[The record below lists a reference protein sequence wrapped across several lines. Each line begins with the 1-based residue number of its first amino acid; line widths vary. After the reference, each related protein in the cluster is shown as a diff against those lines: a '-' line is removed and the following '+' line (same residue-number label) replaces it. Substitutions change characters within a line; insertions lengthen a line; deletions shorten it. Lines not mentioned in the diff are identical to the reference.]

1 MVILGVF
8 AHARGRPRVGT
19 GTITSSPS
27 FVPAMPRYFFDIHDG
42 ARSTTDDTGVELD
55 GLEAA
60 RQEAARTLGE
70 IARDILPDGDRQEVV
85 IEVKDEA
92 GQRVLVAKLSVS
104 IELTEL
110 PGFSPVA

>member
-1 MVILGVF
+1 VV
-8 AHARGRPRVGT
+8 T
-19 GTITSSPS
+19 
-27 FVPAMPRYFFDIHDG
+27 MPRYFFDIHDG

-55 GLEAA
+55 GLEAV

-92 GQRVLVAKLSVS
+92 GQRVLVTKLSVS
-104 IELTEL
+104 IEATEL

>member
-1 MVILGVF
+1 
-8 AHARGRPRVGT
+8 
-19 GTITSSPS
+19 
-27 FVPAMPRYFFDIHDG
+27 
-42 ARSTTDDTGVELD
+42 VELD
-55 GLEAA
+55 GVEAA

-70 IARDILPDGDRQEVV
+70 IARDILPDGDQREVV

-92 GQRVLVAKLSVS
+92 RQRVLVAKLSVS

>member
-1 MVILGVF
+1 V
-8 AHARGRPRVGT
+8 REGT
-19 GTITSSPS
+19 NAGSSS
-27 FVPAMPRYFFDIHDG
+27 FVVTMPRYFFDIHDG
-42 ARSTTDDTGVELD
+42 ARSTTDDVGVELD
-55 GLEAA
+55 ELEAA

-110 PGFSPVA
+110 PGFSLVE

>member
-1 MVILGVF
+1 
-8 AHARGRPRVGT
+8 
-19 GTITSSPS
+19 
-27 FVPAMPRYFFDIHDG
+27 
-42 ARSTTDDTGVELD
+42 VELD

-70 IARDILPDGDRQEVV
+70 IARDILPDGDRHEVV

-92 GQRVLVAKLSVS
+92 GQRVLVAKLSVN

>member
-1 MVILGVF
+1 
-8 AHARGRPRVGT
+8 
-19 GTITSSPS
+19 
-27 FVPAMPRYFFDIHDG
+27 MPRYFFDIHDSV
-42 ARSTTDDTGVELD
+42 RSTTDDVGVELD
-55 GLEAA
+55 ELEAA

-92 GQRVLVAKLSVS
+92 GQRVLVAKLSVN

>member
-1 MVILGVF
+1 M
-8 AHARGRPRVGT
+8 REGT
-19 GTITSSPS
+19 NAGSSW
-27 FVPAMPRYFFDIHDG
+27 FVVTMPRYFFDIHDG

-70 IARDILPDGDRQEVV
+70 IARDILPNGDRHEVV
-85 IEVKDEA
+85 IEVKDEV
-92 GQRVLVAKLSVS
+92 GQRVLLAKLSVS
-104 IELTEL
+104 IKQTEL

>member
-1 MVILGVF
+1 MV
-8 AHARGRPRVGT
+8 T
-19 GTITSSPS
+19 
-27 FVPAMPRYFFDIHDG
+27 MPRYYFDIHDE
-42 ARSTTDDTGVELD
+42 ARFTTDDTGVELD

-70 IARDILPDGDRQEVV
+70 IARDILPNGDRHEVV

-110 PGFSPVA
+110 PGFSLVE